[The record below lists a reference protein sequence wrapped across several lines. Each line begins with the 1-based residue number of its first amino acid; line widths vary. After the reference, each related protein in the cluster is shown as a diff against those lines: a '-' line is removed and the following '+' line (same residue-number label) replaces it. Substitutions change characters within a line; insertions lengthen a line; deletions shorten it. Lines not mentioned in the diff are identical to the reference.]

1 MCNESIKYDIT
12 FICRRGKDH
21 FAEPILSELAKT
33 YTIQYLYPEHKR
45 DLLLNQIKGKI
56 IWVEW
61 AHKFA
66 KIVSKK
72 KWKNK
77 KVFVRLHR
85 YEIDTDYMK
94 KIKWQNIDRIIF
106 VNSHF
111 EKEFKQKIN
120 NTVETITIPNAISI
134 DDFKLNSPKNNKNIC
149 SYSLTFNR
157 VKGYIDLLILFSKLL
172 KKDDSYRLNILA
184 RYPINDK
191 ESSYLLKIEKKM
203 SDLKLKNSVI
213 ITKRKLEPNL
223 SDDRKNI
230 SKYLSQQNLI
240 ISFSKLES
248 FHYSFA
254 EGLLCGLQGF
264 YNAWENPLI
273 KEFWNKWG
281 YNSEDDMIAG
291 ILQWSNLSLKDKEK
305 IVQENRNYVI
315 KNFGANNIAKVYE
328 NEFFS

>member
-1 MCNESIKYDIT
+1 
-12 FICRRGKDH
+12 
-21 FAEPILSELAKT
+21 
-33 YTIQYLYPEHKR
+33 
-45 DLLLNQIKGKI
+45 
-56 IWVEW
+56 
-61 AHKFA
+61 
-66 KIVSKK
+66 
-72 KWKNK
+72 
-77 KVFVRLHR
+77 
-85 YEIDTDYMK
+85 
-94 KIKWQNIDRIIF
+94 
-106 VNSHF
+106 
-111 EKEFKQKIN
+111 
-120 NTVETITIPNAISI
+120 
-134 DDFKLNSPKNNKNIC
+134 
-149 SYSLTFNR
+149 
-157 VKGYIDLLILFSKLL
+157 
-172 KKDDSYRLNILA
+172 
-184 RYPINDK
+184 
-191 ESSYLLKIEKKM
+191 M

>member
-94 KIKWQNIDRIIF
+94 KIKWQNIDKIIF
-106 VNSHF
+106 VNKNF
-111 EKEFKQKIN
+111 EKQFTENIN
-120 NTVETITIPNAISI
+120 SKVETVTITNALSIS
-134 DDFKLNSPKNNKNIC
+134 DFPMRQIKNTKKLF
-149 SYSLTFNR
+149 SYSIAFLPW
-157 VKGYIDLLILFSKLL
+157 KGYLELLDSFAKLLIRDNSFHLS
-172 KKDDSYRLNILA
+172 ILA
-184 RYPINDK
+184 RKPQTNLEGSYIGQINSRLQTLRLK
-191 ESSYLLKIEKKM
+191 NFVTKIERE
-203 SDLKLKNSVI
+203 N
-213 ITKRKLEPNL
+213 ITDFVK
-223 SDDRKNI
+223 DRKNI
-230 SKYLSQQNLI
+230 SDCLSQHDAI
-240 ISFSKLES
+240 ISFSKKES
-248 FHYSFA
+248 FHYAFA
-254 EGLLCGLQGF
+254 EGLLSGLQGF
-264 YNAWENPLI
+264 YNAWENPLV
-273 KEFWNKWG
+273 KEFWSKWG

-315 KNFGANNIAKVYE
+315 KNFGTNNIAKVYE